1 MSGTRIFLLIILKG
15 IFWFVSIAQI
25 VTNYSAY
32 MLETLGKNFI
42 VGLSGSTLTSL
53 EKSELAR
60 LKPAG
65 IIIFKHNIARS
76 PDWQE
81 QLSAL
86 IAEVKEITGRTNLI
100 VSIDHEG
107 GLVHRLPSPIT
118 HFASARD
125 YCTDASNVG
134 RKMGCELRTLGINLN
149 FAPVLDIHSEEKN
162 PIIGTRAFGTSANE
176 VISASLAFKNA
187 QEKEGV
193 IACGKHFPGHGATTC
208 DSHLELPVLDI
219 SKDLLEKRELAPF
232 RAFIQDGAKLIM
244 SAHILFPALDKKY
257 PATLSKIILTELLRK
272 ELGFSGCIVTDDLE
286 MKALSKYSRKE
297 IGTLALNAG
306 ADLLLV
312 ANAHDKKILSHAI
325 EMAEGVMENVKAGVI
340 GKSVIEESHQRIEKV
355 FNHANTL
362 V

>member
-1 MSGTRIFLLIILKG
+1 
-15 IFWFVSIAQI
+15 
-25 VTNYSAY
+25 

-42 VGLSGSTLTSL
+42 VGLSDSKLTSL
-53 EKSELAR
+53 EKSELAS

-65 IIIFKHNIARS
+65 IILFKHNIAQS
-76 PDWQE
+76 PDWQQ

-86 IAEVKEITGRTNLI
+86 IEEIKEVTKRKNLI

-107 GLVHRLPSPIT
+107 GLVHRLPAPIT
-118 HFASARD
+118 HFSPARD
-125 YCTDASNVG
+125 YSGNASEVG
-134 RKMGCELRTLGINLN
+134 IKMGCELKSLGVNLN

-162 PIIGTRAFGTSANE
+162 PIIGARAYGTSASE
-176 VISASLAFKNA
+176 VIKASLAFKNA

-219 SKDLLEKRELAPF
+219 SNDLLNERELAPF
-232 RAFIQDGAKLIM
+232 KAFIDDGAKLIM

-257 PATLSKIILTELLRK
+257 PATLSRTILTELLRN
-272 ELGFSGCIVTDDLE
+272 ELGFAGCIVTDDLE
-286 MKALSKYSRKE
+286 MKALAKYSRKE

-312 ANAHDKKILSHAI
+312 ANAHDKEIVSHAV
-325 EMAEGVMENVKAGVI
+325 EMAEGVLENLRAGVI
-340 GKSVIEESHQRIEKV
+340 GKSVIEESQARIDG
-355 FNHANTL
+355 L
-362 V
+362 LSSL